1 MPETETASP
10 GGQDE
15 LVQLREALA
24 REKDS
29 RADAERRADSAQSQ
43 LNQNSRRLVE
53 SEVGRLEAHGAALDG
68 QIAAYDAEI
77 GQLQV
82 QEADLQ
88 AEGKFLEAGQV
99 RTKISMAVSR
109 RVAAEDQKVRV
120 SGAREQ
126 AARTPTDAVEAFFAA
141 NPNFKPYEQQWIRA
155 NPRYA
160 TDDGFRNRVNQAHAE
175 ATGDGK
181 EPGTQAYFA
190 ALEAAGYG
198 RAPTE
203 AVTRVTPAARAAAAA
218 TEAADPETDPEESPY
233 SDTGASGNPAD
244 PEVVIAEAAMPQETI
259 RPGARAENPQA
270 RAAGAGTSSMAA
282 APSRRSLSG
291 SRATAGRQVTLTP
304 EQADFAFRL
313 AQTLEPEI
321 AAKGPKEAWKW
332 YAEYSASQS
341 AQDKRAK
348 WAAGG

>member
-1 MPETETASP
+1 MPDTETASP

-29 RADAERRADSAQSQ
+29 RADAERRADNAQSQ
-43 LNQNSRRLVE
+43 LSQNSRRLVE

-68 QIAAYDAEI
+68 QIAAYNAEI

-88 AEGKFLEAGQV
+88 AEGKFLEAGAV
-99 RTKISMAVSR
+99 RTKISIAVSR
-109 RVAAEDQKVRV
+109 LTNAEDQKLRV
-120 SGAREQ
+120 GSAREQ

-160 TDDGFRNRVNQAHAE
+160 TDDGFRNRVNQAHAD

-203 AVTRVTPAARAAAAA
+203 AVTRVTPAARAAAETA
-218 TEAADPETDPEESPY
+218 EAAETDTEESPY

-341 AQDKRAK
+341 ATDKRAK